1 MTKFEIH
8 TIETAPENSKELLE
22 GAQKQLGFIPNLY
35 GIMAEAPAA
44 LNAYN
49 SINQS
54 FESSSLNSTEK
65 QIVLLATSYVNKC
78 HYCMAVHSTVAQM
91 QKLDGNIIEALRT
104 GEAIADSKLE
114 ALRNFTQSVV
124 EKRGW
129 VEENEVQAFLDAGY
143 SKAQLLE
150 VIVGITQKTL
160 SNYINHIVQTPL
172 DEAFQPNKW
181 EKEPQ
186 RKVKPK
192 E

>member
-35 GIMAEAPAA
+35 GIMAEAPGA

-91 QKLDGNIIEALRT
+91 Q
-104 GEAIADSKLE
+104 
-114 ALRNFTQSVV
+114 
-124 EKRGW
+124 
-129 VEENEVQAFLDAGY
+129 
-143 SKAQLLE
+143 
-150 VIVGITQKTL
+150 
-160 SNYINHIVQTPL
+160 
-172 DEAFQPNKW
+172 
-181 EKEPQ
+181 
-186 RKVKPK
+186 
-192 E
+192 

>member
-44 LNAYN
+44 LKAYN
-49 SINQS
+49 GLSQNFDTSS
-54 FESSSLNSTEK
+54 FNTTEK

-129 VEENEVQAFLDAGY
+129 IEEQDVEAFINAGY

-150 VIVGITQKTL
+150 IIVGVAQKTL
-160 SNYINHIVQTPL
+160 SNYINHVVQTPL

-181 EKEPQ
+181 EK
-186 RKVKPK
+186 VKA
-192 E
+192 